1 MFCLP
6 LYLLLFVP
14 YVGPLTII
22 VSHAVAP
29 VALMELILGEAEEEG
44 LKGKEE

>member
-1 MFCLP
+1 M
-6 LYLLLFVP
+6 P